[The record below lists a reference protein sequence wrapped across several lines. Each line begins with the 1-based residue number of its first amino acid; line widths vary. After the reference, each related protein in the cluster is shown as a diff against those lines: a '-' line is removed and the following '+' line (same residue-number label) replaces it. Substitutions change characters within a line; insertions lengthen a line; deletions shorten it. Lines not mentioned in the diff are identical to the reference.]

1 MAFEDAVVKHLID
14 EEMLIANQDA
24 FLSGFKAEPVTQ
36 FQQEGFEFVDKL
48 VFQRRL
54 AHNLFGP
61 ESKKLENVRIADG
74 QLRLVFLRALL
85 CQFREFLLLYDRP
98 ERS

>member
-1 MAFEDAVVKHLID
+1 MTFEDAVIKHQID
-14 EEMLIANQDA
+14 EEMFIANQDT
-24 FLSGFKAEPVTQ
+24 FLSGFKAEPVAQ

-48 VFQRRL
+48 VFQMRF
-54 AHNLFGP
+54 AHNFFGP

-74 QLRLVFLRALL
+74 QLRLVFLCALL
-85 CQFREFLLLYDRP
+85 CQFREFLLYDRP